1 MSDSPAG
8 SASPPSVSTTPT
20 LPGATARPRSVLV
33 VGSGLIGTSIGL
45 ALRELGV
52 DVALHDADPGRVALA
67 VELGAGRSW
76 GIKHQRAGDLGRFDI
91 AVVAVPPDAIAAEI
105 LRLQQLDIAD
115 TFTDVGSA
123 KARPQAEGEALRVD
137 FSRYVG
143 GHPVAGRERS
153 GPAAARADLFVGRPW
168 VITDTPRAATSAV
181 ADVRALALACGAV
194 PVRMNADDHDAALA
208 TVSHLPHVVASLLAG
223 QLLHCADGTVQLGG
237 TGLQDTTRIAAGDP
251 DLWTQ
256 ILVANAAHLAAALAA
271 FATDAHRTVAQ
282 LERIAAG
289 DAEAATALTA
299 MLRAGVS
306 GRARVPVKR
315 GETAGFATVPIVLR
329 DAPGELA
336 ALLRTLADCGIN
348 VEDVHL
354 EHEPGRPVGV
364 VEIEVRADAAQALV
378 ACIRE
383 AGWQLYS

>member
-8 SASPPSVSTTPT
+8 PVLPSVPT
-20 LPGATARPRSVLV
+20 AQRQSDVSARPRSVLII
-33 VGSGLIGTSIGL
+33 GSGLIGTSIGL

-52 DVALHDADPGRVALA
+52 DVVLHDTDPGRVALA
-67 VELGAGRSW
+67 VELGAGRRWRTGERHGSD
-76 GIKHQRAGDLGRFDI
+76 AERFDI

-105 LRLQQLDIAD
+105 LRLQQLDVAN

-123 KARPQAEGEALRVD
+123 KAKPQAEGKALKLD

-168 VITDTPRAATSAV
+168 VITNTPQAAPSAV

-194 PVRMNADDHDAALA
+194 PVQMNADDHDAALA

-223 QLLHCADGTVQLGG
+223 QLVRCADGTVQLGG
-237 TGLQDTTRIAAGDP
+237 TGLQDTTRVAAGDP

-256 ILVANAAHLAAALAA
+256 ILAANAGHLATALAA
-271 FATDAHRTVAQ
+271 FAADAQRTVSQ

-364 VEIEVRADAAQALV
+364 VEIEVRADAAQALIT
-378 ACIRE
+378 CIRE

>member
-1 MSDSPAG
+1 MSDSPADPVSS
-8 SASPPSVSTTPT
+8 SAPT
-20 LPGATARPRSVLV
+20 AQPQSGVPARPRSVLI

-52 DVALHDADPGRVALA
+52 DVVLHDVDPGRVALA
-67 VELGAGRSW
+67 VELGAGRHW
-76 GIKHQRAGDLGRFDI
+76 LVGKHRVSDVERFDI

-105 LRLQQLDIAD
+105 LRLQQLDIAG

-123 KARPQAEGEALRVD
+123 KARPQAEGEALKVD

-168 VITDTPRAATSAV
+168 VITNTPQAAASAV

-194 PVRMNADDHDAALA
+194 PVEMNADDHDAALA

-223 QLLHCADGTVQLGG
+223 QLIRCADGTVQLGG
-237 TGLQDTTRIAAGDP
+237 TGLQDTTRVAAGDP

-256 ILVANAAHLAAALAA
+256 ILAANAGHLATALAA
-271 FATDAHRTVAQ
+271 FAADAQRTVSQ

-289 DAEAATALTA
+289 DTEAATSLTA

-378 ACIRE
+378 TCIRE